1 MNCGAT
7 CGRENVDP
15 MFLDLVGCF
24 AAGGASCVVVRR
36 GKVSCSKMHSSP
48 RHYRA
53 PMHER
58 WLNADTDAAARL
70 LPLPNQ
76 AGASLNLKCFND
88 FLLHQTKCTTLL
100 RRLPP
105 ITLLT
110 IFLVFSDKRSKS
122 EWRNVLREVSRLWL
136 GSVQQT
142 NTRKNYFGPQWLTAV
157 NFLSQWKWALMGAH
171 FVVKETHKR

>member
-36 GKVSCSKMHSSP
+36 GKVCCSKMHSSP

-105 ITLLT
+105 INLLT

-122 EWRNVLREVSRLWL
+122 ECFARSVKTVIGLSATNKHQKELFWTTIMD
-136 GSVQQT
+136 GSKFSLPVKMGSNGGT
-142 NTRKNYFGPQWLTAV
+142 FCRKGNP
-157 NFLSQWKWALMGAH
+157 
-171 FVVKETHKR
+171 